1 MFSAYLVGTWE
12 RRFGVRTTLQIV
24 NPTLDDLEVVV
35 AFLDDNENFVHCIR
49 SEEALSPND
58 MWEIIVPD
66 LNPLFG
72 VVKIISYKKEG
83 EEDKEEAQPGIVGF
97 QRHILAVPRPAEIAF
112 SEAPLAAI
120 PMQYAQPE
128 LERILDH
135 CR

>member
-1 MFSAYLVGTWE
+1 MFSAYLVGIWE
-12 RRFGVRTTLQIV
+12 RRLGVRTTLQIV
-24 NPTLDDLEVVV
+24 NPTLDHLEVVV

-49 SEEALSPND
+49 SEKALSPND

-66 LNPLFG
+66 LKPLFG
-72 VVKIISYKKEG
+72 VVKIVSHKNG
-83 EEDKEEAQPGIVGF
+83 EVHPGIVGF
-97 QRHILAVPRPAEIAF
+97 QRHILAIPRPTEVAF

-128 LERILDH
+128 FDRIQKH